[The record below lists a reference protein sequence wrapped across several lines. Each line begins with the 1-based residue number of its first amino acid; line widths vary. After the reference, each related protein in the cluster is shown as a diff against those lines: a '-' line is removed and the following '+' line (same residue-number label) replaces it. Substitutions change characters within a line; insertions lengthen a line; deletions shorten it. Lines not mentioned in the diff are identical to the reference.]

1 MPDPELVKTLDY
13 ILNRSNEASIE
24 VIAEAVVRRRRDL
37 SMYHAAGLS
46 AVSMPD
52 PSRMAKEI
60 QEQINTG
67 VGGGIDSMKRQIREM
82 MVRIIRENAPELNE
96 SQIEE
101 LCRSWL
107 PQSSETGVENGEKLP
122 SDAIISMIEQF
133 ISFSHGTMKESVDK
147 GLRGE
152 MGDWTARYWKAFP
165 PVIKQIITDYLK
177 NKITGEEFSSKI
189 EIALKL

>member
-82 MVRIIRENAPELNE
+82 MVRVIRENAPELNE

-101 LCRSWL
+101 LCQSWL
-107 PQSSETGVENGEKLP
+107 PQSETDLESGDNLP
-122 SDAIISMIEQF
+122 PDALISMIEQF
-133 ISFSHGTMKESVDK
+133 ISFSHGTMKQSVDK
-147 GLRGE
+147 GLRDE
-152 MGDWTARYWKAFP
+152 MGDWTARYWKVFP

-177 NKITGEEFSSKI
+177 NKITGEEFGSKI

>member
-101 LCRSWL
+101 LCWSWL
-107 PQSSETGVENGEKLP
+107 PQSEAGVESGDKLP
-122 SDAIISMIEQF
+122 PDALISMIEQF
-133 ISFSHGTMKESVDK
+133 ISFSHGTMKQSVDK
-147 GLRGE
+147 GLRDE

-165 PVIKQIITDYLK
+165 PVIKQLITDYLK